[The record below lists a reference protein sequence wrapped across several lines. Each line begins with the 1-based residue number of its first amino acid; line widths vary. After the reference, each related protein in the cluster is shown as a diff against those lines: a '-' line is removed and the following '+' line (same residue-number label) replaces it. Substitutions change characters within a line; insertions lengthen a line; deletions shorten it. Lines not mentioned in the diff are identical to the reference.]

1 MEVCFLAS
9 GELLAVLDVAE
20 FEGQPGKALKQS
32 LASEVGVTRFRL
44 RIFMDGTEIQDHELL
59 TPLPV
64 KIQLVVLEF
73 WPVDMEETSQI
84 NFAAATNNCAAL
96 EELLQC
102 PRNPN
107 VRDADWWFQTIFAL
121 PLKIPFNCLGI

>member
-44 RIFMDGTEIQDHELL
+44 RIFMDGTEIQDHGGLRIL
-59 TPLPV
+59 ASGYGGDKPD
-64 KIQLVVLEF
+64 KFCSCDQQLRG
-73 WPVDMEETSQI
+73 
-84 NFAAATNNCAAL
+84 A
-96 EELLQC
+96 
-102 PRNPN
+102 
-107 VRDADWWFQTIFAL
+107 
-121 PLKIPFNCLGI
+121 